1 MNLRKTLLTFV
12 VALAASG
19 GAIAQTVY
27 KVGSTPTGQPF
38 TFLDVKSNT
47 IQGMMVDLVTEIGVD
62 QGFKVDVQ
70 PIQFSVLIPSLT
82 GGRIDIMSAA
92 VTITPQRA
100 ELIDFTQPIFP
111 YHEGLI
117 VLKTDETP
125 YKSVADL
132 QGQIVGVQVGTT
144 YEAMLRREGKFAE
157 IRVYDSIADIMRDVQ
172 LGRIK
177 AGFADDPILRFRIGQ
192 DKSSPLKVV
201 NTYQPKV
208 IGDVAMG
215 VKKGNKELLD
225 KLNAGIAQ
233 LKAAGRV
240 QALQE
245 KWGLR

>member
-1 MNLRKTLLTFV
+1 MKLRTALLAAIL
-12 VALAASG
+12 ALAGTGHAL
-19 GAIAQTVY
+19 AQTIY

-38 TFLDVKSNT
+38 TFLDIKTNK
-47 IQGMMVDLVTEIGVD
+47 IQGMMVDLITEIGAD
-62 QGFKVDVQ
+62 AGFQVDVQ
-70 PIQFSVLIPSLT
+70 PTQFAVLIPSLT

-117 VLKTDETP
+117 VQKADNTP
-125 YKSVADL
+125 YKSIADL
-132 QGQIVGVQVGTT
+132 AGQVVGVQGGTT

-157 IRVYDSIADIMRDVQ
+157 IRTYDAIADIMRDVQ

-177 AGFADDPILRFRIGQ
+177 AGFADDPIVRYRLGQ
-192 DKSSPLKVV
+192 DKNATVKVV
-201 NTYQPKV
+201 NTYEPRV
-208 IGDVAMG
+208 VGDVALG

-225 KLNAGIAQ
+225 KLNAGIAK
-233 LKAAGRV
+233 LKASGRV

>member
-1 MNLRKTLLTFV
+1 MKLRTALLAAIL
-12 VALAASG
+12 ALAGTGQAL
-19 GAIAQTVY
+19 AQTVY

-38 TFLDVKSNT
+38 TFLDVKTNT
-47 IQGMMVDLVTEIGVD
+47 IQGMMVDLISEIGAD
-62 QGFKVDVQ
+62 QGFKVDIQ
-70 PIQFSVLIPSLT
+70 PTQFAVLIPSLT

-100 ELIDFTQPIFP
+100 ELVDFTQPVFP
-111 YHEGLI
+111 YQEGLI
-117 VLKTDETP
+117 VQKTDEKP

-132 QGQIVGVQVGTT
+132 EGQVVGVQGGTT

-157 IRVYDSIADIMRDVQ
+157 IRTYDSIADIMRDVQ

-177 AGFADDPILRFRIGQ
+177 GGFADEPIVRFRLSQ
-192 DKSSPLKVV
+192 DKNATIKLV
-201 NTYQPKV
+201 NTYQAKV
-208 IGDVAMG
+208 VGDVALA

-225 KLNAGIAQ
+225 KLNAGIAK
-233 LKAAGRV
+233 LKANGRV